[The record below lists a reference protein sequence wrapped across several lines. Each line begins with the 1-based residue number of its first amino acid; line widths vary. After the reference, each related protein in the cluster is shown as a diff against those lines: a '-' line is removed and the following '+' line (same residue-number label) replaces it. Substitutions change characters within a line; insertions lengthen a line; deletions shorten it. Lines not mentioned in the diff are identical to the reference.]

1 MNSNP
6 CIAVVS
12 CSKAKTPNS
21 IIELFIEHTNVNE
34 TTKENI
40 TTYSWDINT
49 KYYTAK
55 VDICPI
61 KTDETLNDEFNESV
75 EAVIVYFDSNIETGL
90 EDVKMWNRL
99 LEDCEPYVKLLISDI
114 CNSETKI
121 PKSQAVEWC
130 IKNGFELI
138 ELNPEETNEELSEDD
153 IIKETRGIERI
164 LEALQSH
171 LWSNLIMKSKE
182 NENNQQEK
190 QSTSMD
196 AMLNGIFDDDQSEFT
211 DLFQQ
216 LHMMR
221 ESVQS
226 MPVRERRQCAE
237 QVVTAFWRAIGG
249 DEDEIADL

>member
-12 CSKAKTPNS
+12 CSKLKSPDS
-21 IIELFIEHTNVNE
+21 IIELFAEHTNVNE
-34 TTKENI
+34 TVEENI
-40 TTYSWDINT
+40 STYSWNIST

-55 VDICPI
+55 VDLCAI
-61 KTDETLNDEFNESV
+61 KTDEDRCEEFNESV
-75 EAVIVYFDSNIETGL
+75 EAVIVYFDSNTETGL
-90 EDVKMWNRL
+90 EDVKIWNRL
-99 LEDCEPYVKLLISDI
+99 LEDCEPDVKLLISDV
-114 CNSETKI
+114 CNADTKI

-130 IKNGFELI
+130 VKNGFELI
-138 ELNPEETNEELSEDD
+138 ELNPDIIETIDD
-153 IIKETRGIERI
+153 DDHIIKETFGIDRI

-171 LWSNLIMKSKE
+171 MWSNLIMKSKE
-182 NENNQQEK
+182 QEINKPEDESASIDDMMNNIFENEEADFNE
-190 QSTSMD
+190 
-196 AMLNGIFDDDQSEFT
+196 
-211 DLFQQ
+211 LFQQ

-249 DEDEIADL
+249 DEEEINDL